1 MSKIIVFYFPEN
13 RDASLEVV
21 LTVDNGERERKLEI
35 FLFIKDSNNA
45 DNRCYQETNSPTET
59 TFL

>member
-1 MSKIIVFYFPEN
+1 MNDMVN
-13 RDASLEVV
+13 LG
-21 LTVDNGERERKLEI
+21 DNGKRKLEI

-45 DNRCYQETNSPTET
+45 DNRCYQETNSPAEA

>member
-1 MSKIIVFYFPEN
+1 MVN
-13 RDASLEVV
+13 LG
-21 LTVDNGERERKLEI
+21 DNGERERKLEI

-45 DNRCYQETNSPTET
+45 DNRCYQETNSPAET